1 MGYEI
6 IRKQLEEIRKNTS
19 EDDEVRALVKSVY
32 SPVDKGGIDEYWSD
46 IDPTFAQRASRV
58 VSSEEEDGESEDAE
72 D

>member
-19 EDDEVRALVKSVY
+19 EDDEVRAFIRSVY

-46 IDPTFAQRASRV
+46 IDPTFAQRASKIV
-58 VSSEEEDGESEDAE
+58 DEDEYEEHEDDR
-72 D
+72 

>member
-19 EDDEVRALVKSVY
+19 EDDEVRALIRSVY

-46 IDPTFAQRASRV
+46 IDPTFAQRASKIV
-58 VSSEEEDGESEDAE
+58 DEDEDEEDDEDR
-72 D
+72 